1 MSSQISTSKL
11 QCPTQDVC
19 FSYSTVGQSM
29 PLDLIFDEISISDRK
44 GRNLFEPDSK
54 FFQFDGGSFGYI
66 KEVGEQWISNL
77 IDMLGLSNGESIEKN
92 EIRPKIRPKG
102 HRRKK
107 NRKNHQKIKEN
118 EEFIPSETST
128 FIQNKNL
135 TENFPQISSQTEWSI
150 SNWHERWVN
159 LSLYQ
164 PQTQDNGDQITAE
177 SRSNFMES
185 DLIESNNR
193 PVLEEEIDKVSQ
205 FNPTVTIIKYVP
217 IIPRE
222 LLPLWQKSLQ
232 REELSPSEIL
242 SELENMEIYD
252 NGKSKPRNKARRR
265 FKPKRSDLIAIYTRI
280 NFGDVGK

>member
-1 MSSQISTSKL
+1 MSSLISTSKL

-29 PLDLIFDEISISDRK
+29 PLDQMFDQMIISDRK
-44 GRNLFEPDSK
+44 GRNLVESDSK

-66 KEVGEQWISNL
+66 KEVGEQWVTNL
-77 IDMLGLSNGESIEKN
+77 KDMLGLSKGKN
-92 EIRPKIRPKG
+92 IDENDIRPKNRPKG

-107 NRKNHQKIKEN
+107 NRKNHRKIKEN
-118 EEFIPSETST
+118 EEFFPSETLT
-128 FIQNKNL
+128 FIGNKNLTENL
-135 TENFPQISSQTEWSI
+135 TENFPQISSQTEWSN

-159 LSLYQ
+159 LNLYQ
-164 PQTQDNGDQITAE
+164 PHTQDNGDQITAE

-193 PVLEEEIDKVSQ
+193 PVSEEDIDKLSQ

-252 NGKSKPRNKARRR
+252 NGKSKPRKKARRR
-265 FKPKRSDLIAIYTRI
+265 FKPKRSGLAQFTQE
-280 NFGDVGK
+280 